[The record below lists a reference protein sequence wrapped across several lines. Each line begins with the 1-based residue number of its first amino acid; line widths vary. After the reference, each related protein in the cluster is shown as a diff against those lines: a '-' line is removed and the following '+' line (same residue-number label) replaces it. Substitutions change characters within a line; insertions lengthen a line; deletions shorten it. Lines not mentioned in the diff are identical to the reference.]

1 MKTAYSFNFSIQT
14 DILPPRPSESFF
26 HPQMLFL
33 KLPKENHNVNRYQ
46 ITINGYTEYY
56 VYSTEYKWP
65 KHLEPGTNYT
75 IQIVAYCWWSESYR
89 RTYTYNGYIET
100 QRKYNAFYIL
110 PCSIF
115 SKRHCKKKHYFVKT
129 VNENNNMM
137 ISWWFICYE
146 SVLNNVYRN
155 YQVVILWWAFNK
167 KKITYFFFKKKKWFY
182 FCM

>member
-33 KLPKENHNVNRYQ
+33 KLPKENYNVNRYQ

-137 ISWWFICYE
+137 IS
-146 SVLNNVYRN
+146 
-155 YQVVILWWAFNK
+155 
-167 KKITYFFFKKKKWFY
+167 
-182 FCM
+182 